1 MKKIILL
8 FLLLPFLSLGQ
19 DKEYSYVDV
28 KPYVS
33 ALSRFHLEHHME
45 SYVHFVIIGNHIKE
59 SALHKRDAQHK
70 LERYFDKDL
79 HIRFVS
85 ENNYGRMITCSQ
97 VDKNDNVIR
106 YIYLHLAW
114 DNKALIQSIEVEDV
128 K

>member
-33 ALSRFHLEHHME
+33 ALSKFHLEHHME

-79 HIRFVS
+79 RIKFVS

-97 VDKNDNVIR
+97 VDKDDNVIR

>member
-59 SALHKRDAQHK
+59 SAMSKKDAQHK

-79 HIRFVS
+79 RIKFVS

-97 VDKNDNVIR
+97 VDKDDNVIR

>member
-59 SALHKRDAQHK
+59 SALSKKDAQHK

-79 HIRFVS
+79 RIKFVS

-97 VDKNDNVIR
+97 VDKDDNVIR

>member
-59 SALHKRDAQHK
+59 SALSKKDAQHK

-79 HIRFVS
+79 RIKFVS

-97 VDKNDNVIR
+97 VDKDDNVIR

-114 DNKALIQSIEVEDV
+114 DYKALIQSIEVEDV

>member
-59 SALHKRDAQHK
+59 SAMSKKDAQHRI
-70 LERYFDKDL
+70 ERYFDKDL
-79 HIRFVS
+79 RIKFVS

-97 VDKNDNVIR
+97 VDKDDNVIR